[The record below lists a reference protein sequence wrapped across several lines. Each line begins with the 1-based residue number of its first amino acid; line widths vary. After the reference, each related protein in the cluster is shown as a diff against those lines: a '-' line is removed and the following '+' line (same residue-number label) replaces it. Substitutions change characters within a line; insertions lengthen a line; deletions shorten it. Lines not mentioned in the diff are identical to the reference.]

1 MCKISLLRVTYG
13 SYCITNTKI
22 NVLWSHVEKENK
34 TKNATE
40 RNLLWQEE
48 RMLYLNDKKKVVIWR
63 SVFHGEPYGKQKWI
77 KIKTNL
83 ARCCRCTGHPAG
95 NWDLSRNGLLG
106 APADTSGKGRF
117 MCFNKFNKSS
127 EILTKNCSLSR
138 YECLKCCMT
147 LNGFRLLIY
156 TSVF

>member
-1 MCKISLLRVTYG
+1 MCFGAMWK
-13 SYCITNTKI
+13 K
-22 NVLWSHVEKENK
+22 K
-34 TKNATE
+34 TK
-40 RNLLWQEE
+40 RK
-48 RMLYLNDKKKVVIWR
+48 MLQSEICCDKKSECFTLTTKKKVVIWR
-63 SVFHGEPYGKQKWI
+63 SVFHGEPYGKQKRI